1 MRKDECKEEKTDNAK
16 TQARHL
22 ILAAAVALFAAI
34 LCLGLVGCGPSE
46 EEKAKQALDAELS
59 QFVNPSDDEASKLV
73 GQMGGSDLKQLEQL
87 GMDGESLFKSWVN
100 GFAYEIGDVK
110 VDGDTAKA
118 PTKITSKQLYVV
130 LTSWGDTFADDAMKQ
145 GFSTTDEIYAY
156 AGKTF
161 MAALDAATPV
171 ETEVTFTLTKDG
183 KDWKLDMNNTD
194 NQQALAD
201 SMFGGGIS
209 ASEAFGS

>member
-1 MRKDECKEEKTDNAK
+1 MDNAK
-16 TQARHL
+16 TQARHWL
-22 ILAAAVALFAAI
+22 LAAAVALLAAI

-59 QFVNPSDDEASKLV
+59 QFVSPSDDEASKLV

-118 PTKITSKQLYVV
+118 TTKITSKQLYVV

>member
-1 MRKDECKEEKTDNAK
+1 MDNAK
-16 TQARHL
+16 TQARHWL
-22 ILAAAVALFAAI
+22 LAAAVALFAAI
-34 LCLGLVGCGPSE
+34 LCLGFVGCGPSE

-59 QFVNPSDDEASKLV
+59 QFVSPSDDEASKLV

-118 PTKITSKQLYVV
+118 TTKITSKQLYVV

-194 NQQALAD
+194 NQQTLAD

>member
-1 MRKDECKEEKTDNAK
+1 MKV
-16 TQARHL
+16 
-22 ILAAAVALFAAI
+22 ILLTEVKNKGGEGDVVDVAPGFANNYLLPQGMAVLATK
-34 LCLGLVGCGPSE
+34 G
-46 EEKAKQALDAELS
+46 
-59 QFVNPSDDEASKLV
+59 N
-73 GQMGGSDLKQLEQL
+73 LKQLEQL

-118 PTKITSKQLYVV
+118 TTKITSKQLYVV

>member
-1 MRKDECKEEKTDNAK
+1 MSYIDVTGKT
-16 TQARHL
+16 
-22 ILAAAVALFAAI
+22 
-34 LCLGLVGCGPSE
+34 E
-46 EEKAKQALDAELS
+46 
-59 QFVNPSDDEASKLV
+59 DEALRK
-73 GQMGGSDLKQLEQL
+73 GLEQL

-161 MAALDAATPV
+161 MAALDAATPG

-183 KDWKLDMNNTD
+183 KDWKLDMNTTD

>member
-1 MRKDECKEEKTDNAK
+1 MAS
-16 TQARHL
+16 
-22 ILAAAVALFAAI
+22 F
-34 LCLGLVGCGPSE
+34 PS
-46 EEKAKQALDAELS
+46 
-59 QFVNPSDDEASKLV
+59 FVNPSDDEASKLV
-73 GQMGGSDLKQLEQL
+73 GEMGGSDLQQLEQL

-118 PTKITSKQLYVV
+118 TTKITSKQLYVV
-130 LTSWGDTFADDAMKQ
+130 LTSWGDSFADDAMNQ
-145 GFSTTDEIYAY
+145 DFSTTDEIYAY

-183 KDWKLDMNNTD
+183 KDWKLDMDNTD
-194 NQQALAD
+194 NQQAVAVFPLPRLSVTKGFVAD
-201 SMFGGGIS
+201 SFRARNICRKQGAVGPQ
-209 ASEAFGS
+209 ERCYGSFSYDAVLSLRTLQKR

>member
-1 MRKDECKEEKTDNAK
+1 MQGGKDGQRKDASPP
-16 TQARHL
+16 
-22 ILAAAVALFAAI
+22 LAFGGSRGAVRGNSVPRPCWLR
-34 LCLGLVGCGPSE
+34 PSE

-73 GQMGGSDLKQLEQL
+73 GEMGGSDLQQLEQL

>member
-1 MRKDECKEEKTDNAK
+1 M
-16 TQARHL
+16 
-22 ILAAAVALFAAI
+22 
-34 LCLGLVGCGPSE
+34 
-46 EEKAKQALDAELS
+46 
-59 QFVNPSDDEASKLV
+59 
-73 GQMGGSDLKQLEQL
+73 
-87 GMDGESLFKSWVN
+87 N